1 MGRKVLWTGPLR
13 GVRSRAVV
21 RCVSTKTS
29 VVFGTIIFQFKA
41 ERDCGVPADA
51 YVNHGH
57 SFSNNAVY
65 DYGKRVGH
73 GSGLWF
79 FQAGNTTVSHN
90 EIVEGPRDAFGVYGQ
105 RFGCF
110 GPAGAGSLTCGEDC
124 NHPGV
129 VKKLYGEPCDFWC
142 GLRALTT
149 QWIEISYNKVANV
162 VRDTSDAGALE

>member
-1 MGRKVLWTGPLR
+1 MI
-13 GVRSRAVV
+13 RSMQYCENVAQRTHNN
-21 RCVSTKTS
+21 SNL
-29 VVFGTIIFQFKA
+29 I
-41 ERDCGVPADA
+41 DC
-51 YVNHGH
+51 
-57 SFSNNAVY
+57 
-65 DYGKRVGH
+65 
-73 GSGLWF
+73 
-79 FQAGNTTVSHN
+79 AGNTTVSHN

-110 GPAGAGSLTCGEDC
+110 GPDGAGSLTCGKDC

-142 GLRALTT
+142 GLRSLTT